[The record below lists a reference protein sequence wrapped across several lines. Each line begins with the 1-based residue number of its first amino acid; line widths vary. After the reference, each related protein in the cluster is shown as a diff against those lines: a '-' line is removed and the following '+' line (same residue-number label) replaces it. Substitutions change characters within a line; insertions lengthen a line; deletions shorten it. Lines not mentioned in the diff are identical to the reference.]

1 MNLFCK
7 ELKSGLKPFLFW
19 TLGLLVFIFAGI
31 VKSRAAMADGQFM
44 TQLVNQF
51 PRIVVAA
58 MGMANVDIS
67 QFSGY
72 YAVLMQYVLLIAAV
86 YATHLGSSAVSRES
100 VDKTYE
106 FLFTKPRSRSFI
118 LARKLLAALL
128 FLTLYACL
136 NLVFSLLAV
145 RQLALAGDYT
155 ALFVRFSIAMWA
167 IGLVFFSLAAMFS
180 ASLRV
185 SERGARAA
193 NIAVLIAYALAVS
206 YDLLEKPG
214 ALRLLTPFRY
224 FLNSQMLDSV
234 LQPFYL
240 CLCLALAIVFLSV
253 AFVRFERR
261 DLGAV

>member
-1 MNLFCK
+1 MNLFRK

-19 TLGLLVFIFAGI
+19 TLGLLVFVFAGI
-31 VKSRAAMADGQFM
+31 VKSSAAMADGQFM

-67 QFSGY
+67 QFGGY
-72 YAVLMQYVLLIAAV
+72 YAVLMQYVFLLAAV

-118 LARKLLAALL
+118 LSRKLGAALV
-128 FLTLYACL
+128 FMTLYACL
-136 NLVFSLLAV
+136 NFVFSLLAV
-145 RQLALAGDYT
+145 RQLSLAGDYT

-185 SERGARAA
+185 SERGARAGNLA
-193 NIAVLIAYALAVS
+193 VLATYAIAVT
-206 YDLLEKPG
+206 YDMLEHPG

-224 FLNSQMLDSV
+224 FLNAEMLDSV
-234 LQPFYL
+234 LQPLYL
-240 CLCLALAIVFLSV
+240 CLCLALAAAFLCV

-261 DLGAV
+261 DLSAV